1 MGSDQ
6 PAFLPFRRTA
16 SIDTVTGRRVRT
28 RKPRDGATAEIRLTD
43 GTPARLRDL
52 VGTDRQALQDLY
64 AELSLGSRH
73 NRFQAAAPRRLTEPM
88 LDRLVDD
95 VDQRDHVAVLL
106 LAPAGRDETPVGVG
120 RMIRYAEDPTTADIA
135 LAVADNWQGRGA
147 GSALAHALV
156 ARRPVGVV
164 RLVTV
169 VSADNSASLATLA
182 ALGVVDR
189 IAAGGGQYDV
199 TVTLKA

>member
-1 MGSDQ
+1 
-6 PAFLPFRRTA
+6 
-16 SIDTVTGRRVRT
+16 VRT

-64 AELSLGSRH
+64 AELSVESRH
-73 NRFQAAAPRRLTEPM
+73 NRFQAAAPGRLTEPM

-106 LAPAGRDETPVGVG
+106 LAPAGSDETPVGVG

-189 IAAGGGQYDV
+189 IVAGGGQYDV